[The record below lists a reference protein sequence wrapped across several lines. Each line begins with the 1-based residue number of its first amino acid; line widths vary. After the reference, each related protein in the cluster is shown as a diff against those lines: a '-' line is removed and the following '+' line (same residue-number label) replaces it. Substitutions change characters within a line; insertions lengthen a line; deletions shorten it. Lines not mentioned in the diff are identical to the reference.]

1 MIKIHLDNMTV
12 FFEFESEWLGSMFYI
27 GNNKFYFKYK
37 AADGTEESVIFPAKD
52 YMSAM
57 QGALSF
63 ISERGGRI
71 GRACQMTTEMICQGL
86 ALRGNT
92 NMA

>member
-1 MIKIHLDNMTV
+1 MIKIHLDNMMV

-37 AADGTEESVIFPAKD
+37 AIDGTEESVIFTAKD
-52 YMSAM
+52 YLDAM
-57 QGALSF
+57 QTALSYL
-63 ISERGGRI
+63 SVRGGRI

-86 ALRGNT
+86 ALRDNT

>member
-12 FFEFESEWLGSMFYI
+12 FFEFESSWLGSMMYI

-37 AADGTEESVIFPAKD
+37 ATDGTEESVIFQAKD
-52 YMSAM
+52 YLEAM
-57 QGALSF
+57 RVALSF
-63 ISERGGRI
+63 ICARGGRI
-71 GRACQMTTEMICQGL
+71 GRACQMTTEMILQGL
-86 ALRGNT
+86 ALRNNT